1 MLKLTELEI
10 TVFYSMAIVGYIL
23 RGKRS
28 GHEADHLPP
37 PSVEVRNEWIYNP
50 IPQYTC
56 IA

>member
-37 PSVEVRNEWIYNP
+37 PSVEVRNEWLYNP